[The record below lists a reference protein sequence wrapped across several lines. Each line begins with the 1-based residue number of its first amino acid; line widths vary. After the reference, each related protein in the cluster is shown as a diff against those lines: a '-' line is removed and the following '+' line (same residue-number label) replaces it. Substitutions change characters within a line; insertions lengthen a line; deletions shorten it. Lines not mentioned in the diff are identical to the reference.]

1 MDELNVNLKKDQYK
15 KKKKRK
21 AEHFIAEPELHL
33 QRCGNHGSLPIHND
47 LENIAKLIR
56 KKKKKKKEMENDV
69 VIESSNVKQTFDMVD
84 VKDDKLSK
92 ITDNNNDLYI
102 IKKSKKRREKKSC
115 SADQKNNCDDNT
127 LTSNEVSKTK
137 TTVNELENIN
147 SCISCGKLLKKTSSN
162 CVCEVANVERTDKYG
177 KIIIDIDCDVG
188 SSMTTRT
195 QKKVKR
201 KSIDSSLDTPVYVAK
216 EIETEIKETKHGKK
230 KKDVII
236 IDEVDSEND
245 IGVNKLK
252 DNLPVLVDSDQ
263 VGSTKVVSAFYFFF

>member
-1 MDELNVNLKKDQYK
+1 M
-15 KKKKRK
+15 
-21 AEHFIAEPELHL
+21 
-33 QRCGNHGSLPIHND
+33 
-47 LENIAKLIR
+47 
-56 KKKKKKKEMENDV
+56 
-69 VIESSNVKQTFDMVD
+69 
-84 VKDDKLSK
+84 
-92 ITDNNNDLYI
+92 
-102 IKKSKKRREKKSC
+102 
-115 SADQKNNCDDNT
+115 
-127 LTSNEVSKTK
+127 SKTK

-252 DNLPVLVDSDQ
+252 DCLPVLVDSDQ
-263 VGSTKVVSAFYFFF
+263 ADSTKVVSVCFLFLFLINYNYFIINILFILHIFRMPLNKQIHWLPSGNQLNILYKILGCHQLKYWVGGGGGGGGHF